1 MAGGKETPR
10 QKMIGMMYLV
20 LTALLAL
27 NVSKTILDAFVAIEE
42 NTQKSNISQ
51 YLRGEGF
58 ISEVKREMAASQK
71 PEFKEKLNKLVTIN
85 AQMES
90 IDKLSSKMI
99 QSIDEI
105 KLDIL
110 KKSGEEIAKVENN
123 DEETILWTN
132 NYKEGE
138 SLPIRMHLM
147 AVQAKDQY
155 DVPMHVIIGNDIKN
169 PTGKGKQLWTDLLN
183 YRRDLIKTL
192 GTYKSGDDTYS
203 IDPKPINSYKDS
215 KDLAKQVDDLVRA
228 SKANLRRDESTGKVK
243 GLGDDGQALK
253 DIYISLTKPERVT
266 QNNMEGVHWIGH
278 TFDHSPLVAA
288 LASLTTLQQ
297 DVLAARSAAL
307 QHLKAKVTTGEY
319 SFNKVVSLAMG
330 PAIANSGDEIEVKVM
345 MAAFDSDNQPLVTTN
360 DGAILSIR
368 NGQAIVKA
376 KVSGSGEMVLSGTV
390 AIKKKSGEMKE
401 EPWSFPVKIM
411 KPAGAISLPDL
422 NVLYRGIPNRV
433 SAVASGYDQTIL
445 SSTGLNSLTKSGEYW
460 IAAPGNGRDATLTV
474 SGKNSVT
481 SKTSMLLSQKYTIM
495 PIPNPELFW
504 GAAGTG
510 QKAPLSQGKL
520 FTKYGDGIPIKAE
533 FKILTWEC
541 QIPNSAGKPLSGT
554 GDDISAALPLLRQG
568 RAGTNVSFTCQVVGP
583 DKRTRFISATF
594 KL

>member
-27 NVSKTILDAFVAIEE
+27 NVSKSILDAFVAIEE

-51 YLRGEGF
+51 YLRGDGF
-58 ISEVKREMAASQK
+58 ISEVKSEMAANQK
-71 PEFKEKLNKLVTIN
+71 PEFKDKLDKLVTIN

-105 KLDIL
+105 KLEIMRE
-110 KKSGEEIAKVENN
+110 SGEDLTKVEFN

-132 NYKEGE
+132 NYKEGKC
-138 SLPIRMHLM
+138 LPFRMHLM
-147 AVQAKDQY
+147 AIQAKDQY
-155 DVPMHVIIGNDIKN
+155 DVPMHVIIGDDIKN
-169 PTGKGKQLWTDLLN
+169 PTGKGKQLWTDMLN

-192 GTYKSGDDTYS
+192 GTYKSGDNTYS
-203 IDPKPINSYKDS
+203 IEPKPINSYKDS
-215 KDLAKQVDDLVRA
+215 KDLAKQVDDLVKN
-228 SKANLRRDESTGKVK
+228 SKANLRRDETTGKVI

-266 QNNMEGVHWIGH
+266 QNNMDGVHWIGQ

-288 LASLTTLQQ
+288 LASLTSLQQ

-307 QHLKAKVTTGEY
+307 QHLKAKVTTGEF

-345 MAAFDSDNQPLVTTN
+345 MAAFDSDNQPLVTT
-360 DGAILSIR
+360 DVGDILSIR
-368 NGQAIVKA
+368 DGQAIVKA

-390 AIKKKSGEMKE
+390 AIKKKSGEMKQ

-411 KPAGAISLPDL
+411 KPSGAISLPDL
-422 NVLYRGIPNRV
+422 NVLYRGIPNKV
-433 SAVASGYDQTIL
+433 SAVASGFDQTIL
-445 SSTGLNSLTKSGEYW
+445 SGSGLSSLSKSGEYW
-460 IAAPGNGRDATLTV
+460 IAIPGNGRDATLTV

-481 SKTSMLLSQKYTIM
+481 GKTSILLSQKFTVM
-495 PIPNPELFW
+495 PLPKPELFW
-504 GAAGTG
+504 GAASTG
-510 QKAPLSQGKL
+510 EKGPLSQGKL
-520 FTKYGDGIPIKAE
+520 FAKYGPGIPLNAE

-541 QIPNSAGKPLSGT
+541 QIPNAAGKPLIGT
-554 GDDISAALPLLRQG
+554 GDNISSALPLLRQA
-568 RAGTNVSFTCQVVGP
+568 RAGMSVSFTCQVVGP
-583 DKRTRFISATF
+583 DKRTRFISGTY